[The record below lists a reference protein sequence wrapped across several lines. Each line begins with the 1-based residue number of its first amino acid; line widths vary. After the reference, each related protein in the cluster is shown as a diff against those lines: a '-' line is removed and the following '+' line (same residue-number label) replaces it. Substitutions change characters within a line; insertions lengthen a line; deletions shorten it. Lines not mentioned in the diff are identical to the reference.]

1 LLIINLQN
9 NMKIPLKTMNQQERG
24 DVMAIVSHSG
34 ISRPTITKA
43 MKSGNGSRKTVTAIL
58 AYYESL
64 KLAK

>member
-1 LLIINLQN
+1 
-9 NMKIPLKTMNQQERG
+9 MKIPQKTMKQQERG
-24 DVMAIVSHSG
+24 DIMAIVSHSG

>member
-1 LLIINLQN
+1 
-9 NMKIPLKTMNQQERG
+9 MKIPQKIMNNKERG
-24 DVMAIVSHSG
+24 DIMAIVAHSG

>member
-1 LLIINLQN
+1 
-9 NMKIPLKTMNQQERG
+9 MKIPQKTMNKQERG
-24 DVMAIVSHSG
+24 DIMAIVAHSK

-64 KLAK
+64 KLSK

>member
-1 LLIINLQN
+1 
-9 NMKIPLKTMNQQERG
+9 MKKKERG
-24 DVMAIVSHSG
+24 DIMAMVSHSG
-34 ISRPTITKA
+34 MSRPTITKA

>member
-1 LLIINLQN
+1 
-9 NMKIPLKTMNQQERG
+9 MKIPQKIMKKKERG
-24 DVMAIVSHSG
+24 DIMAIVSHSG
-34 ISRPTITKA
+34 MSRPTITKA

>member
-1 LLIINLQN
+1 
-9 NMKIPLKTMNQQERG
+9 MKQQERG
-24 DVMAIVSHSG
+24 DIMAIVLHSG

-64 KLAK
+64 KLGK